1 MSNILITG
9 GAGFIGSHLCDELVK
24 GNKITVI
31 DNLLHGSKIATEGI
45 NMINTSVLDV
55 DAIMK
60 YSQGCDLIIHL
71 ASGVGI
77 DHTSKYAT
85 NVMEVDFF
93 GTYYVCQAAKENKV
107 PHIIYSSTSSVYG
120 DNKTISPKSG
130 YAQTKRNSEVYL
142 ENFSKETNIMCTV
155 VRFFNVYG
163 TRQDTR
169 MVIPKFKQW
178 MKRNED
184 IVIHDDGE
192 QTRDFTYVKDVAKCI
207 RLLHKAKNLDTY
219 NLFEISRG
227 KQETINTLA
236 KHMIKLLKSKSKI
249 VYEPTPEI
257 LQQMQVR
264 ERQGDS
270 SSLYK
275 KIKYRPN
282 TNLIDGLKEI
292 L

>member
-1 MSNILITG
+1 MSKILITG
-9 GAGFIGSHLCDELVK
+9 GAGFIGSHLCDEFIKNNEVIVMDNFLH
-24 GNKITVI
+24 GNKIAV
-31 DNLLHGSKIATEGI
+31 EGVELVE
-45 NMINTSVLDV
+45 SDVLDLDLMLTV
-55 DAIMK
+55 SK
-60 YSQGCDLIIHL
+60 NCDTIIHL

-93 GTYYVCQAAKENKV
+93 GTFNVCTAAKENNI

-142 ENFSKETNIMCTV
+142 ENFSKETRIMSTV

-163 TRQDTR
+163 SRQDAR
-169 MVIPKFKQW
+169 MVVPKFRNW
-178 MKRNED
+178 MKDNED
-184 IVIHDDGE
+184 VIIHDDGE
-192 QTRDFTYVKDVAKCI
+192 QTRDFTYIKDVTKCI
-207 RLLHKAKNLDTY
+207 RKILECKILDTY

-227 KQETINTLA
+227 KQETVNYLA
-236 KHMIKLLKSKSKI
+236 KTMIKILKSKSSLI
-249 VYEPTPEI
+249 HEPTPEI

-270 SSLYK
+270 GPLYE
-275 KIKYRPN
+275 KIKYRPK
-282 TNLIDGLKEI
+282 TNLIDGLKEM